1 MASNRFRNTS
11 IIASHLQAKTL
22 GDVLVVGLVPDSE
35 IQRCKGP
42 PVMNEAE
49 RYTMVE
55 SVKWVDEVITGAHM
69 LSVNSNKND
78 VIFTESVIFVQNPL
92 RLRGK

>member
-1 MASNRFRNTS
+1 MASNRLCNTFV
-11 IIASHLQAKTL
+11 ITSHLQAKTL

-69 LSVNSNKND
+69 LSVISNTN
-78 VIFTESVIFVQNPL
+78 VLNFRESVIFVQNPH
-92 RLRGK
+92 RLSGR